1 MTTSMTDTQSLKLG
15 YPFLSFTTVFALF
28 NDDTILFTYL
38 CFFFCLLSICLCSSA
53 YRIHPIRASFITYLM
68 TAVSSVIV

>member
-1 MTTSMTDTQSLKLG
+1 MTDTQSLKLG

-38 CFFFCLLSICLCSSA
+38 CFFFFFCLLSICLCSSA
-53 YRIHPIRASFITYLM
+53 YRIHPICASFITYLM